1 MSFFFDSPELIKA
14 LHEDR
19 VRRLQQHSRQRR
31 LRRKPDGRRGQED

>member
-1 MSFFFDSPELIKA
+1 MSFFYDSPELIKA

-31 LRRKPDGRRGQED
+31 LRGKSGVRRRSGD

>member
-1 MSFFFDSPELIKA
+1 MSFFYDSPELIKA

-31 LRRKPDGRRGQED
+31 LRGKADGRRKQG